1 MNRQT
6 PPIVLMLALLY
17 AAAAPAAPCP
27 SERTAETVAPGMKHL
42 LLCRGEVAAAT
53 SYRILLGV
61 FDRQFEADQML
72 DRLRKNGFSAV
83 PDADGTV
90 YRIVIPGISQRAEA
104 EDMRTRLI
112 DLGFS
117 LSLEIQEIQNGL
129 THPEGPWRIHVLEV
143 DPKRIEVRVAHAYDA
158 AIGLETTET
167 LARRRGA
174 LAAINGGY
182 FLMTGLLA
190 GDSQGALR
198 IEGRL
203 LSEPDRGRAA
213 VGFYDRDGIVRT
225 VFGRLGFR
233 GEIRLA
239 KGKVISVDGLNRQRG
254 PSEIVL
260 YTPEFHRTTLTSS
273 EGAEVVIEN
282 GRITEIREGMGSSV
296 IPSAGVVLSIGSERA
311 QDVLPRLR
319 RGETVS
325 VETNLIPLLPDPE
338 GDWEKTEYIVS
349 GGPLLLWNG
358 RRLEEPEKESV
369 SKVFFLARHP
379 RTAVGIRADGTLLF
393 VTVDGRQPGESIGMS
408 IPELTDLMLELGSL
422 SAVNLDGGGST
433 TMVIDGRI
441 VNSPSGSKGARRNAD
456 AILLYPRSEL
466 GIRN

>member
-1 MNRQT
+1 MNRQIPST
-6 PPIVLMLALLY
+6 VLILALLY
-17 AAAAPAAPCP
+17 AVAAPAAPCP
-27 SERTAETVAPGMKHL
+27 SAQTAETPAPGLKHL
-42 LLCRGEVAAAT
+42 VLDKGEVAAAT

-61 FDRQFEADQML
+61 FDSQSEADGML
-72 DRLRKNGFSAV
+72 DRLQKDGFSAV

-112 DLGFS
+112 DRGFS
-117 LSLEIQEIQNGL
+117 LPLEIQEIQSGL
-129 THPEGPWRIHVLEV
+129 TDPEGPWRINVLEV

-158 AIGLETTET
+158 AIGLETTAA
-167 LARRRGA
+167 LALRRGA

-182 FLMTGLLA
+182 FRMTGLLA
-190 GDSQGALR
+190 GDSQGALL

-213 VGFYDRDGIVRT
+213 VGFYDRAGVVRT

-233 GEIRLA
+233 GEVRLA
-239 KGKVISVDGLNRQRG
+239 KGEAIPLDGLNRNRES
-254 PSEIVL
+254 SEIVL

-282 GRITEIREGMGSSV
+282 GRIAEIRQGAGSSV
-296 IPSAGVVLSIGSERA
+296 IPSNGMVLSIGSERA

-319 RGETVS
+319 HGETVS
-325 VETNLIPLLPDPE
+325 VETDLIPLLPDPE
-338 GDWEKTEYIVS
+338 GEWRKTEYIVS
-349 GGPLLLWNG
+349 GGPLLLWKG

-369 SKVFFLARHP
+369 SRVFFLARHP
-379 RTAVGIRADGTLLF
+379 RTAVGVRADGTLLF

-441 VNSPSGSKGARRNAD
+441 VNSPSGSKGPRRNAD
-456 AILLYPRSEL
+456 AILIFPRVP
-466 GIRN
+466 